1 MENKLLH
8 KVISFLYDRIVGERR
23 EKAHNIHYWRERIFA
38 AIGIA
43 LVILGFFAA
52 IVSIAACI
60 HSKNIFVAVF
70 DILLYFSAIII
81 LLNNRV
87 SYTFK
92 NTFMCFIFFL
102 VGFVLLIALGKIGAG
117 YSWLFTFPIITG
129 ILKGLRKG
137 VYALIINGI
146 SFLII
151 GVFLIYL
158 KIFPHLP
165 IAEYDIVAWITISIN
180 FLFLNTVITIVNGI
194 VLRGLKLSMQ
204 EQDKLAANLG
214 IKKEQVLKANLKLR
228 HEINNKIQIET
239 ELREAISKAEAANV
253 AKTEFLSNMSHEI
266 RTPLNAIIGFTEI
279 MAKED
284 KSGENLVYMKG
295 ITDAGNDLLSLVNKI
310 LDLSKIETQK
320 LIIKNKIIDI
330 EKVFHD
336 LKLMFDQAIK
346 DKGLKST
353 FQLYNNDIDFLIF
366 DDFRFKQILANLI
379 ENAVKF
385 TESGEVKVAI
395 SLNKNNPDNTTTLMI
410 SIEDTGIGIDP
421 EDFEHL
427 FETFWQKDGKTTRKY
442 DGTGLGLALVKK
454 LTEMMNG
461 EIAVDSEKRKGSK
474 FEVLFKEVAVPSEKE
489 LKEKNITKYKINN
502 TNTGQENVI
511 TKNDST
517 SPVLAKII
525 SEKYLPQIKELEE
538 NMFLHDIVAFGEKLL
553 EISEQFDDKRMMDLS
568 QKLITYSSTYELDK
582 VRLILNIVKKESSE
596 VLKTR
601 ED

>member
-461 EIAVDSEKRKGSK
+461 EIAVDSEKGKGSK

>member
-60 HSKNIFVAVF
+60 HSKNIFDAVF

-102 VGFVLLIALGKIGAG
+102 VGFVLFIVLGKIGAG

-279 MAKED
+279 MAK
-284 KSGENLVYMKG
+284 
-295 ITDAGNDLLSLVNKI
+295 
-310 LDLSKIETQK
+310 
-320 LIIKNKIIDI
+320 
-330 EKVFHD
+330 
-336 LKLMFDQAIK
+336 
-346 DKGLKST
+346 
-353 FQLYNNDIDFLIF
+353 
-366 DDFRFKQILANLI
+366 
-379 ENAVKF
+379 
-385 TESGEVKVAI
+385 
-395 SLNKNNPDNTTTLMI
+395 
-410 SIEDTGIGIDP
+410 
-421 EDFEHL
+421 
-427 FETFWQKDGKTTRKY
+427 
-442 DGTGLGLALVKK
+442 
-454 LTEMMNG
+454 
-461 EIAVDSEKRKGSK
+461 
-474 FEVLFKEVAVPSEKE
+474 
-489 LKEKNITKYKINN
+489 
-502 TNTGQENVI
+502 
-511 TKNDST
+511 
-517 SPVLAKII
+517 
-525 SEKYLPQIKELEE
+525 
-538 NMFLHDIVAFGEKLL
+538 
-553 EISEQFDDKRMMDLS
+553 
-568 QKLITYSSTYELDK
+568 
-582 VRLILNIVKKESSE
+582 
-596 VLKTR
+596 
-601 ED
+601 